1 MGQAMTQFLG
11 KADQVRRI
19 LPAIDPKQFETDLN
33 RLCEMAIESGAEA
46 AVVIEASDVV
56 FSSEILERVS
66 SDDSCASVHWPLHYP
81 KDDIIEA
88 VKAYRQGIFFRVTG
102 DKGMPAYG
110 GGPIQNA
117 AHRKKYFKVYEIVTV
132 LESTSFYYG
141 YHLAAGFAAGNCRAI
156 FCMNEK
162 RCLPMLKGKACIHP
176 NKGRPSM
183 EAAGMDAIAM
193 AKNLDWNPVENSSV
207 IFGLLMV
214 A

>member
-1 MGQAMTQFLG
+1 MGKAMTQFLG
-11 KADQVRRI
+11 KADHVRRI
-19 LPAIDPKQFETDLN
+19 LPAIDPKLFEKDLS

-56 FSSEILERVS
+56 FSSEILDRVF
-66 SDDSCASVHWPLHYP
+66 SDDAYASVHWPLHYP

-88 VKAYRQGIFFRVTG
+88 VKAYRKGIFFRVKG
-102 DKGMPAYG
+102 DKGMPEHG
-110 GGPIQNA
+110 GGPIEIA
-117 AHRKKYFKVYEIVTV
+117 AHRKKYVKVYEIVTM

-156 FCMNEK
+156 FCANEK

-183 EAAGMDAIAM
+183 ESAGMDAIAM
-193 AKNLDWNPVENSSV
+193 AKNLDWSPLENSSA
-207 IFGLLMV
+207 IYGLLMV

>member
-1 MGQAMTQFLG
+1 MTQFLG
-11 KADQVRRI
+11 KADHVRRI

-46 AVVIEASDVV
+46 AAVIGASDVV
-56 FSSEILERVS
+56 FSSEILGRVS
-66 SDDSCASVHWPLHYP
+66 SDDASASVHWPLHYP

-88 VKAYRQGIFFRVTG
+88 VKAYRKGIFFRVKG
-102 DKGMPAYG
+102 DKGMQAYG

-117 AHRKKYFKVYEIVTV
+117 AHRKNYLKIYQIVSM

-162 RCLPMLKGKACIHP
+162 RCHPMLKGKACIHP

-193 AKNLDWNPVENSSV
+193 TKNLDWNPVENRSA